1 MNPIYMEPRTEL
13 WLESL
18 CDTNRLER
26 DLEGYGVSERV
37 VRKLVN
43 DKQELKKHVIIN
55 PKNAPLIEHLRK
67 VRETKKHWMA
77 EACYD
82 NAIRKIG
89 YLRCEVTSGK
99 KAMKEVAHI
108 GRKIGGEIDKYFQP
122 QPEPEPEVQ
131 DEKIWLSF
139 LGLFLIL
146 IFRWISTKLSL

>member
-18 CDTNRLER
+18 CDTNRLEK
-26 DLEGYGVSERV
+26 DLEGYDVSERV

-43 DKQELKKHVIIN
+43 DKQELKKHVIMN
-55 PKNAPLIEHLRK
+55 PKNAPLIQHLRK

-82 NAIRKIG
+82 NAIQKIG

-99 KAMKEVAHI
+99 KAMKEIAHI
-108 GRKIGGEIDKYFQP
+108 GRKIGAEIERFF

-139 LGLFLIL
+139 LGLFIIL

>member
-1 MNPIYMEPRTEL
+1 MEPRTEL

-18 CDTNRLER
+18 CDTNRLEK
-26 DLEGYGVSERV
+26 DLEGYDVSERV

-43 DKQELKKHVIIN
+43 DKQELKKHVIMN
-55 PKNAPLIEHLRK
+55 PKNAPLIQHLRK

-82 NAIRKIG
+82 NAIQKIG

-99 KAMKEVAHI
+99 KAMKEIAHI
-108 GRKIGGEIDKYFQP
+108 GRKIGAEIERFF

-139 LGLFLIL
+139 LGLFIIL